1 MCNTPRSVTVGGLV
15 YFEGFLMNGSRHHAD
30 IDKCILSFSHDR
42 HPSRKK
48 ADATAIAKA
57 EREIASG
64 KKGISHLIL
73 RAVDDPIDR
82 LKFLFLI
89 NGIPVMCYAM
99 GNLLT
104 SSLKK
109 IVIVGSEEVERVANA
124 FLETVGT
131 QGKDISFVQ
140 EDPDKLN
147 LFNTMQLGRS
157 RLDLEPDELVL
168 FQPGDL
174 PFMFDIEKILQD
186 DDDIRNH
193 NLILWLNS
201 RQMMFPNY
209 KEDPES
215 EFVQRN
221 YHYRAL
227 CEETNELHEV
237 KEPNVY
243 PINLSAV
250 DPGII
255 DHLHSTRKDG
265 NIVKAGIRQIMSMP
279 SRVFKLLPVMAYH
292 ALHFRSDLKQFRKQ
306 DKYQFGMHR
315 DNFHRAVSILLDT
328 EFTTK
333 FHNDPAFVSDVDALE
348 DWEDFE
354 ALTHY
359 AEIQYGEEGLTRIH
373 PFGEELLSFREK
385 AMPGL
390 KASIGMYED
399 FPAYINSIYQSLKM
413 EYMPFPD
420 GNQYVPS
427 AHNSEKGKHALS
439 WYSKK
444 CDALAVESGLSLE
457 KIHGNQ

>member
-1 MCNTPRSVTVGGLV
+1 MTTI
-15 YFEGFLMNGSRHHAD
+15 RHRTN

-42 HPSRKK
+42 YPSRKK
-48 ADATAIAKA
+48 ANAIVIAKA
-57 EREIASG
+57 EREVAASR
-64 KKGISHLIL
+64 KGVSHLIL
-73 RAVDDPIDR
+73 RAVDDQIDH

-89 NGIPVMCYAM
+89 NGIPVMCYAL
-99 GNLLT
+99 GNLLI
-104 SSLKK
+104 SSLKEV
-109 IVIVGSEEVERVANA
+109 VIVGSEEVERVATT

-131 QGKDISFVQ
+131 QGKKISFVR
-140 EDPDKLN
+140 EDPNKLN
-147 LFNTMQLGRS
+147 LLNTMQLGQN
-157 RLDLEPDELVL
+157 RLNIEPDELVL

-174 PFMFDIEKILQD
+174 PFMFDIEKIIQ
-186 DDDIRNH
+186 DDDIRSH

-209 KEDPES
+209 KENPES

-227 CEETNELHEV
+227 CEETNELHEI

-250 DPGII
+250 DPNII

-265 NIVKAGIRQIMSMP
+265 NIIKAGIRQVMSMP
-279 SRVFKLLPVMAYH
+279 SRILKLLPVMAHH
-292 ALHFRSDLKQFRKQ
+292 ALHFKSDLKQFRKK
-306 DKYQFGMHR
+306 DEYQFGMHR

-333 FHNDPAFVSDVDALE
+333 FHTDPAFVSDVDALE

-359 AEIQYGEEGLTRIH
+359 AELHYGEEGLARIH
-373 PFGEELLSFREK
+373 PFGEELSQFREEK
-385 AMPGL
+385 MPSL
-390 KASIGMYED
+390 KKHISMYKN
-399 FPAYINSIYQSLKM
+399 FQTYVNSIYQSLKM
-413 EYMPFPD
+413 QHVPFPNGKRYMPISP
-420 GNQYVPS
+420 NLKKEQYTQ
-427 AHNSEKGKHALS
+427 KTKHAFS

-444 CDALAVESGLSLE
+444 CSALKVE
-457 KIHGNQ
+457 N

>member
-1 MCNTPRSVTVGGLV
+1 
-15 YFEGFLMNGSRHHAD
+15 MNSIRQRAG

-42 HPSRKK
+42 YPSRKK

-73 RAVDDPIDR
+73 RAVGDPIDR

-89 NGIPVMCYAM
+89 NGIPVMCYAL
-99 GNLLT
+99 GNLLA
-104 SSLKK
+104 SSLKQ
-109 IVIVGSEEVERVANA
+109 IVIVGSEEVEQVANV
-124 FLETVGT
+124 FLDTVGT
-131 QGKDISFVQ
+131 QGKDISFVR
-140 EDPDKLN
+140 EDPNKLN
-147 LFNTMQLGRS
+147 LPNTMQLGRS
-157 RLDLEPDELVL
+157 RLNLEPDELVL

-186 DDDIRNH
+186 DDTRNY

-201 RQMMFPNY
+201 RQMMFPGSN
-209 KEDPES
+209 EDPES

-265 NIVKAGIRQIMSMP
+265 NIIKAGIRQIMSMP
-279 SRVFKLLPVMAYH
+279 SRVLKLLPVMVYH
-292 ALHFRSDLKQFRKQ
+292 ALHFRSDLKQFRKE

-359 AEIQYGEEGLTRIH
+359 AETQYGEEGLTRIH

-385 AMPGL
+385 GMPGL
-390 KASIGMYED
+390 KTSIGMYEN
-399 FPAYINSIYQSLKM
+399 FPAYINSVYQSLKM
-413 EYMPFPD
+413 DHVPFPD
-420 GNQYVPS
+420 GNQYVPLTS
-427 AHNSEKGKHALS
+427 NSEKGKHARKIEHAFS
-439 WYSKK
+439 WYSRK
-444 CDALAVESGLSLE
+444 CDALKVE
-457 KIHGNQ
+457 N

>member
-1 MCNTPRSVTVGGLV
+1 
-15 YFEGFLMNGSRHHAD
+15 MNSIRQRAG

-42 HPSRKK
+42 YPSRKK

-89 NGIPVMCYAM
+89 NGIPVMCYAL
-99 GNLLT
+99 GNLLA
-104 SSLKK
+104 SSLKQ
-109 IVIVGSEEVERVANA
+109 IVIVGSEEVEQVANV
-124 FLETVGT
+124 FLDTVGT
-131 QGKDISFVQ
+131 QGKDISFVR
-140 EDPDKLN
+140 EDPNKLN
-147 LFNTMQLGRS
+147 LPNTMQLGRS
-157 RLDLEPDELVL
+157 RLNLEPDELVL

-186 DDDIRNH
+186 DDTRNY

-201 RQMMFPNY
+201 RQMMFPGSN
-209 KEDPES
+209 EDPES

-265 NIVKAGIRQIMSMP
+265 NIIKAGIRQIMSMP
-279 SRVFKLLPVMAYH
+279 SRVLKLLPVMVYH
-292 ALHFRSDLKQFRKQ
+292 ALHFRSDLKQFRKE

-359 AEIQYGEEGLTRIH
+359 AETQCGEEGLTRIH

-385 AMPGL
+385 GMPGL
-390 KASIGMYED
+390 KTSIGMYEN
-399 FPAYINSIYQSLKM
+399 FPAYINSVYQSLKM
-413 EYMPFPD
+413 DHVPFPD
-420 GNQYVPS
+420 GNQYVPLTS
-427 AHNSEKGKHALS
+427 NSEKGKHARKIEHAFS
-439 WYSKK
+439 WYSRK
-444 CDALAVESGLSLE
+444 CDALKVE
-457 KIHGNQ
+457 N

>member
-1 MCNTPRSVTVGGLV
+1 
-15 YFEGFLMNGSRHHAD
+15 MNAIRRRAD
-30 IDKCILSFSHDR
+30 IDKCILSFSHGR

-48 ADATAIAKA
+48 ANAIAIAKA
-57 EREIASG
+57 ESEITANKNG
-64 KKGISHLIL
+64 VSHLIL
-73 RAVDDPIDR
+73 RAVDDQIDC

-89 NGIPVMCYAM
+89 NGIPVMCYAL
-99 GNLLT
+99 GNLLI

-109 IVIVGSEEVERVANA
+109 IVIVGSEEVERVATA

-131 QGKDISFVQ
+131 YGKNISFIR
-140 EDPDKLN
+140 EDLNRLN
-147 LFNTMQLGRS
+147 LFNTMQLGQN
-157 RLDLEPDELVL
+157 RLNMEPDEMVL

-174 PFMFDIEKILQD
+174 PFMYDIENILQD
-186 DDDIRNH
+186 TDIQSH

-227 CEETNELHEV
+227 CEETNELHEI

-250 DPGII
+250 DPSII
-255 DHLHSTRKDG
+255 DHLHLTRKNG
-265 NIVKAGIRQIMSMP
+265 NIIKAGIRQIMSMP
-279 SRVFKLLPVMAYH
+279 SRILKLLPIMAYH
-292 ALHFRSDLKQFRKQ
+292 ALHFRSDLKQFRKE

-333 FHNDPAFVSDVDALE
+333 FHSDPSFVSDVDALE

-359 AEIQYGEEGLTRIH
+359 AEARFGEEGLTHIH
-373 PFGEELLSFREK
+373 PFGEELIRFREER
-385 AMPGL
+385 MPDL
-390 KASIGMYED
+390 KNHISMYKN
-399 FPAYINSIYQSLKM
+399 FPTYVNSVYQSLKM
-413 EYMPFPD
+413 QHVPFSNGKQYMPVLS
-420 GNQYVPS
+420 NLKKEQC
-427 AHNSEKGKHALS
+427 AQKTKHAFS

-444 CDALAVESGLSLE
+444 CDALKV
-457 KIHGNQ
+457 KH

>member
-1 MCNTPRSVTVGGLV
+1 
-15 YFEGFLMNGSRHHAD
+15 MNSIRQRAG

-42 HPSRKK
+42 YPSRKK

-89 NGIPVMCYAM
+89 NGIPVMCYAL
-99 GNLLT
+99 GNLLA
-104 SSLKK
+104 SSLKQ
-109 IVIVGSEEVERVANA
+109 IVIVGSEEVEQVANA

-131 QGKDISFVQ
+131 QGKDISFVR
-140 EDPDKLN
+140 EDPNKLN
-147 LFNTMQLGRS
+147 LPNTMQLGRS
-157 RLDLEPDELVL
+157 RLNLEPDELVL

-186 DDDIRNH
+186 DDIRNY

-201 RQMMFPNY
+201 RQMMFPGPN
-209 KEDPES
+209 EDPES

-265 NIVKAGIRQIMSMP
+265 NIIKAGIRQIMSMP
-279 SRVFKLLPVMAYH
+279 SRVLKLLPVMVYH
-292 ALHFRSDLKQFRKQ
+292 ALHFRSDLKQFRKE

-359 AEIQYGEEGLTRIH
+359 AETQYGEEGLTRIH

-385 AMPGL
+385 GMPGL
-390 KASIGMYED
+390 KTSIGMYEN
-399 FPAYINSIYQSLKM
+399 FPAYINSVYQSLKM
-413 EYMPFPD
+413 DHVPFPD
-420 GNQYVPS
+420 GNQYVPLTS
-427 AHNSEKGKHALS
+427 NSEKGKHARKIEHAFS
-439 WYSKK
+439 WYSRK
-444 CDALAVESGLSLE
+444 CDALKVE
-457 KIHGNQ
+457 N